1 MSMTLQNVP
10 GVGFVDSHT
19 GGEPTRII
27 TSGAPDLGPGS
38 LAARMETFRERFDD
52 FRRAVIL
59 EPRGSEELVGGLLVE
74 PHEPDCAA
82 GIIFFNNVGMLGMC
96 GHGAIG
102 LAVTLAHLGRIEPGR
117 RLIDTPV
124 GTVALELERDGWV
137 SVENVPSYRLAK
149 GVTVEV
155 ENHGPVTGQVAWGGN
170 WFFLVEEH
178 GLEIA
183 PSNLDQLT
191 AFCKRIRHSLEGAG
205 ITGENGAEIDHVE
218 LFGPPSSAQ
227 ADSRNFVLCPGGAYD
242 RSPCGTGT
250 SAKIACLIADGQL
263 APGETWRQ
271 ESVIGSV
278 FEASGKVEE
287 GKIIP
292 TIRGSAHVT
301 GEGTLCFGPND
312 PFRNGIPA

>member
-1 MSMTLQNVP
+1 MSMTLQNVRRRLRRFP
-10 GVGFVDSHT
+10 H

-27 TSGAPDLGPGS
+27 PGCPDLGRE
-38 LAARMETFRERFDD
+38 AAVRMETFRERFDD

-59 EPRGSEELVGGLLVE
+59 EPRGSEELVGACSWTPMSRL
-74 PHEPDCAA
+74 AA
-82 GIIFFNNVGMLGMC
+82 GIIFFNAGMLGMC

-124 GTVALELERDGWV
+124 GTVALELERDGWA

-149 GVTVEV
+149 DVTVEV
-155 ENHGPVTGQVAWGGN
+155 ERHGPVTGQVAWGGN

-250 SAKIACLIADGQL
+250 TQDRLLIADGKL
-263 APGETWRQ
+263 AHKAL
-271 ESVIGSV
+271 
-278 FEASGKVEE
+278 ASGKRHRERLRGQRRRGGRSSPPSAVP
-287 GKIIP
+287 P
-292 TIRGSAHVT
+292 TSPVKERSVSGRT
-301 GEGTLCFGPND
+301 TLPQ
-312 PFRNGIPA
+312 RNPA

>member
-38 LAARMETFRERFDD
+38 LAVRMETFRERFDD

-124 GTVALELERDGWV
+124 GTVALELERDGWA

-149 GVTVEV
+149 DVTVEV
-155 ENHGPVTGQVAWGGN
+155 ERHGPVTGQVAWGGN

-183 PSNLDQLT
+183 SSNLEQLT

-205 ITGENGAEIDHVE
+205 ITGEIPSRLEE
-218 LFGPPSSAQ
+218 LRSLSGRGLRPLPLRNRDQRQDRLPHRRRQ
-227 ADSRNFVLCPGGAYD
+227 ARPRRNL
-242 RSPCGTGT
+242 
-250 SAKIACLIADGQL
+250 
-263 APGETWRQ
+263 
-271 ESVIGSV
+271 
-278 FEASGKVEE
+278 ASGKRHRERLRGQRKGRG
-287 GKIIP
+287 GKDHP
-292 TIRGSAHVT
+292 HHPR
-301 GEGTLCFGPND
+301 
-312 PFRNGIPA
+312 FRPRHR